1 MVLRDAVTRDKKGK
15 KRLTEETEGREKTRD
30 KGQNGK
36 ENQQSVK
43 GEAAVRGHEE

>member
-1 MVLRDAVTRDKKGK
+1 MQLQGQKGK
-15 KRLTEETEGREKTRD
+15 KVTEETEGKEKTRD
-30 KGQNGK
+30 KRQNGK